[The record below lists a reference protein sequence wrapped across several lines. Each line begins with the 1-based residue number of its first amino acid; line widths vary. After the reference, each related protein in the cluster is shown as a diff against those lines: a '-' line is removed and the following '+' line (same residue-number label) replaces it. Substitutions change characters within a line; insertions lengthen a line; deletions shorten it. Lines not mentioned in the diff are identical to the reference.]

1 MIVELKEDPETGE
14 LYFNIPD
21 EMLEQLGW
29 QEGDTL
35 VWEIQD
41 QSVSVKKK
49 DSE

>member
-21 EMLEQLGW
+21 EMLKQLEW

-35 VWEIQD
+35 VWEIHE
-41 QSVSVKKK
+41 QSASVRKK
-49 DSE
+49 E